1 MEAGLHRKLLR
12 VVNPAFKIAL
22 SALILVAVSEI
33 SKKFPTLGGLV
44 ASLHLLSVLG
54 MIWIYAD
61 TRNSELIASHSSST
75 FWFVLPSL
83 PMFLILPWFL
93 RKGLHFAWAML
104 IVCLITMALYA
115 LMVFVLKKWGVA
127 L

>member
-1 MEAGLHRKLLR
+1 MATGLYGKLHG
-12 VVNPAFKIAL
+12 VVNPVFKILL

-33 SKKFPTLGGLV
+33 SKKFPTLGGLI
-44 ASLHLLSVLG
+44 ASLPLLSVLG

-61 TRNSELIASHSSST
+61 TRNTELIATHSSST

-83 PMFLILPWFL
+83 PMFLILPWLL

-104 IVCLITMALYA
+104 TVCLITMALYA
-115 LMVFVLKKWGVA
+115 LMVLVLKKWGLA